1 MSAVGFLGDF
11 WGIFLGGFL
20 GRAFLKKSPPPLQKT
35 LERFWASFSPFG
47 LFRTGTIFCRGVLLV
62 LRSGSFGRGS
72 SRFLPGVFLKKRLPH
87 TSFKKLLGIFGEGFF
102 EKKPS
107 PTPSKKLWSGFGECF
122 PPFGLFRT
130 GTFFVAVFY
139 RRLCSLDGGVFSCHF
154 PVILVLCGSFFLTFY
169 KKNQNFAR
177 KKVICD
183 FPAYFI

>member
-1 MSAVGFLGDF
+1 MRSHVGRDPVCEDP
-11 WGIFLGGFL
+11 IGGFFA
-20 GRAFLKKSPPPLQKT
+20 GESFVFSGETFLKKISPGPFKKPSEFFRRVFSPVRAFPNGGCFHLGFCGGVFFRKKTPPRPFQKT
-35 LERFWASFSPFG
+35 FGAALGFS
-47 LFRTGTIFCRGVLLV
+47 
-62 LRSGSFGRGS
+62 
-72 SRFLPGVFLKKRLPH
+72 
-87 TSFKKLLGIFGEGFF
+87 GETFF
-102 EKKPS
+102 EKRFPRTS
-107 PTPSKKLWSGFGECF
+107 SKNLRNFSSGCF